1 MAVPKNRENRT
12 EIPGRV
18 AGKTRPGSPGD
29 ISGKFPEIS
38 RKFRANLM
46 FSRVFLRVHE
56 LQTGPNFGQN
66 PDKFPGN
73 SGVCAHSGP
82 GPRGPGGPGPGGGP
96 GAFSHS
102 KTFILG
108 PFLPPVRGSS
118 RKFWKFVKFANFRNL
133 QNCKFRVSTVWCVTP
148 VCPNFTGVSIARLGG
163 EGRWSFP

>member
-1 MAVPKNRENRT
+1 MVVPKNRENRA

-56 LQTGPNFGQN
+56 LQTGSNFGQN

-82 GPRGPGGPGPGGGP
+82 GPRGPGGPGPGGVREHFHTRKHSFWAPFYPRSGGRP
-96 GAFSHS
+96 G
-102 KTFILG
+102 
-108 PFLPPVRGSS
+108 
-118 RKFWKFVKFANFRNL
+118 NFENLSNL
-133 QNCKFRVSTVWCVTP
+133 QIFEICKIANSVSP
-148 VCPNFTGVSIARLGG
+148 LYGA
-163 EGRWSFP
+163 